1 MSCQDR
7 FIDNPYEINLMEE
20 LTLRGIT
27 QYYAFVEERQKVH
40 CLNTLFT
47 KVHYSSSGYMPFLQL
62 QIICKSKSVL
72 CGRMRQAG
80 RSSRHRILAS
90 KLGVCRLFCV
100 PCGLVAAGDQPVD
113 HLL

>member
-1 MSCQDR
+1 MTVCLRCQDR

-47 KVHYSSSGYMPFLQL
+47 KVPHHSQQQQRQN
-62 QIICKSKSVL
+62 QIRNKS
-72 CGRMRQAG
+72 
-80 RSSRHRILAS
+80 
-90 KLGVCRLFCV
+90 
-100 PCGLVAAGDQPVD
+100 LVST
-113 HLL
+113 LS